1 MTIVDDFGA
10 ELVHDVAW
18 EKLTGQD
25 DYGQP
30 TYQAPQVLKGRTDFT
45 RKNRLNAQ
53 GQLFESAGES
63 WLPPV
68 PARVEDRFRIFHTF
82 FPAGEVVQN
91 LDVSPIDDEFGVPY
105 ATRLIFG

>member
-1 MTIVDDFGA
+1 M
-10 ELVHDVAW
+10 VHDLAW
-18 EKLTGQD
+18 EKFIGED

-30 TYQAPQVLKGRTDFT
+30 TYQAPQALKARTDFT

-63 WLPPV
+63 WMPPV
-68 PARVEDRFRIFHTF
+68 PARVEDRFTILHAF
-82 FPAGEVVQN
+82 FTPAGEVVQN
-91 LDVSPIDDEFGVPY
+91 LDVSPIDDEHGVPY